1 MSRRARTGLSVASA
15 LALQS
20 GVGVVGLV
28 AIWWADIPLYW
39 QGMGWTAQLLCA
51 SLGAFVTYVLL
62 LALSQLPGLFPD
74 SLEQQMRALYRF
86 ARSYPPW
93 VLVALSLLAGVGE
106 ELLFR
111 GAVQGWLSLHL
122 GPWPAMVLASVLF
135 GLVHYVSLA
144 YCVVAAGLGLVLGIA
159 YYLSAS
165 LGMVM
170 LWHALYDLIALY
182 CLLQFPHLF
191 GIHRSN
197 S

>member
-1 MSRRARTGLSVASA
+1 
-15 LALQS
+15 
-20 GVGVVGLV
+20 
-28 AIWWADIPLYW
+28 
-39 QGMGWTAQLLCA
+39 MGWTAQLLCA

-74 SLEQQMRALYRF
+74 SLEQQMRALYWF

-122 GPWPAMVLASVLF
+122 GPWPAIVLASVLF